1 MRRRA
6 RSLAAIALAAVSFT
20 SDAAGE
26 EVAVPVALQAELVAK
41 VAAYD
46 RNLPARA
53 AGRVHVMLVV
63 KPKDDAS
70 NRFAKNM
77 ASALGGLADIGGL
90 PHDETTVTYAGAAAL
105 ADVCRSKH
113 VSILY
118 LAPGLGDEVPAIK
131 GALEGVSVLSVAAL
145 ANEVPKGVVLGF
157 DLVSGKP
164 KIVVHL
170 GQARRQ
176 DVSFRAD
183 LLKLARVLE

>member
-1 MRRRA
+1 
-6 RSLAAIALAAVSFT
+6 LAALAAVSFAR
-20 SDAAGE
+20 DAAGE

-53 AGRVHVMLVV
+53 GGRVHVVLVV
-63 KPKDDAS
+63 KPKDDAGS
-70 NRFAKNM
+70 RFAKNM
-77 ASALGGLADIGGL
+77 ASALGGVADIGGL
-90 PHDETTVTYAGAAAL
+90 PHDETTVTYTGAPAL

-113 VSILY
+113 VAILY

-131 GALEGVSVLSVAAL
+131 AALEGVSVLSVAAV